1 MRPIIITAAAAILL
15 GSLPAK
21 AAYLGYAD
29 WTSLPAAERAG
40 YIAGAFDQFTTIVAI
55 TGDRAIAELANRY
68 QGCLGRM
75 RMTHVQL
82 AENVRMFGDTKPDL
96 QMLPVPVA
104 LMQYLALT
112 CGSP

>member
-1 MRPIIITAAAAILL
+1 MLAAVTALLLAA
-15 GSLPAK
+15 LPSK
-21 AAYLGYAD
+21 AAYLGYGD

-40 YIAGAFDQFTTIVAI
+40 YIAGAFDEFTTIVAV

-68 QGCLGRM
+68 QGCIGRT

-82 AENVRMFGDTKPDL
+82 AENVRTFGDTKPEL
-96 QMLPVPVA
+96 QMLPMPVA